1 GGRQGSRRSGAGQ
14 RRRLGGQLTY
24 EIFSLLK
31 AKFLFFGRNAA
42 ARPGLLLPAAA
53 SASSAGKV
61 CVLSIDGG
69 APAHRPP
76 LPFTPAPLCS
86 CLFGTQPRP
95 QSAPQNL

>member
-24 EIFSLLK
+24 EIFSLLE

-42 ARPGLLLPAAA
+42 ARLGLLPTAA
-53 SASSAGKV
+53 SASSASKV

-69 APAHRPP
+69 APARRPP
-76 LPFTPAPLCS
+76 LPFTLAPLCS
-86 CLFGTQPRP
+86 CLFGAQPRP
-95 QSAPQNL
+95 RSTP